1 MKPKRDVDSGSDALD
16 TADEELR
23 ALKRRHLR
31 TGWTMLLCFLGLG
44 LALESLHGWKVD
56 WYLNAANDTRR
67 LMFTLAHAHGTLI
80 GLLHL
85 AFGASAA
92 QLLPRSVRAVR
103 AASRCFSFGGLLL
116 PLGFLLGGVFIHAGD
131 PGVGVFLVPVGAL
144 ALLVG
149 VGLCA
154 RTAWGSD

>member
-1 MKPKRDVDSGSDALD
+1 MKHNRVVDPDNAARDA
-16 TADEELR
+16 ADEELR
-23 ALKRRHLR
+23 ALRRRHLR
-31 TGWTMLLCFLGLG
+31 AGWTMLLCFLSLG

-92 QLLPRSVRAVR
+92 QLLPRSVRAIR
-103 AASRCFSFGGLLL
+103 AASRCLSFGGLLL
-116 PLGFLLGGVFIHAGD
+116 PLGFLLGGLFIHAGD
-131 PGVGVFLVPVGAL
+131 PGLGVFLVPVGAL
-144 ALLVG
+144 TLLIG
-149 VGLCA
+149 VGLCVRA
-154 RTAWGSD
+154 AWSAD